1 MIELLSRVLFYV
13 EKGDPLPIAFK
24 KAKEMR
30 GYKGVNY
37 EEAYELARLLV
48 LHYFS
53 LRGKSDRK
61 KVKEF
66 LKGTNELK
74 LPDWMEEELSKIYD
88 LKALKESFKEK
99 NVWIRVN
106 TLKADE
112 DKVIKS
118 LEDKGIVLERDKDI
132 PYVYK
137 VLSGNVRNTEEFRDY
152 KVVIHDKASVAV
164 VEALRPER
172 EDIIFDM
179 TSAPGM
185 KASLIFARTENKV
198 KLVVAS
204 DFSLERLEKERRL
217 LKAMGVDVAKI
228 EFIRGDGRY
237 LKVRADKVLLDAPC
251 TSSGMISNEPTVLL
265 RLSKERV
272 KEMSE
277 LQRSLLE
284 NALKLSSYIV
294 YATCSLFPE
303 EGEEVVKD
311 FRAHPPLNF
320 GSISRGGN
328 RFIPYLHHTEGFFI
342 SLVKG

>member
-1 MIELLSRVLFYV
+1 MIELLSRVLFYA

-24 KAKEMR
+24 KAKGMG

-37 EEAYELARLLV
+37 DEAYELSRLLI

-53 LRGKSDRK
+53 LRGKSGRK

-66 LKGTNELK
+66 LKGVDELK
-74 LPDWMEEELSKIYD
+74 LPEWMEEELGRIYD

-112 DKVIKS
+112 DKVVKS
-118 LEDKGIVLERDKDI
+118 LEDKGVVLERDKDI

-152 KVVIHDKASVAV
+152 KVVIQDKASVAV

-172 EDIIFDM
+172 GDIILDM
-179 TSAPGM
+179 ASAPGM
-185 KASLIFARTENKV
+185 KASLIFALTENKV
-198 KLVVAS
+198 KLVLAN
-204 DFSLERLEKERRL
+204 DLSLDRLEKERKL
-217 LKAMGVDVAKI
+217 LKAMGVDMAKI
-228 EFIRGDGRY
+228 EFIRGDGRD
-237 LKVRADKVLLDAPC
+237 LKIRADKVLLDAPC

-277 LQRSLLE
+277 LQRGLLE
-284 NALKLSSYIV
+284 NALKLSSHV
-294 YATCSLFPE
+294 LYATCSLFPE
-303 EGEEVVKD
+303 EGEEVVRD
-311 FRAHPPLNF
+311 FRAVPPLNF
-320 GSISRGGN
+320 GSISQGGN